1 MEKLHLFTSH
11 QSTQI
16 ESCPR
21 GSNFFIPRRSSLQ
34 NSGEQ
39 LSNTFR
45 LVIFVIFSVIFC
57 VKRSPRWFF
66 KSLHMWSGI
75 CSWPNCYLFTTTHAG
90 DYGDVND
97 GKKRCPLDTPTWCIC
112 KWATA
117 KWIKGE
123 GCNEV
128 SEAYDGLSS
137 LAYYLLNLRMSDGKL
152 LALQIQK
159 DL

>member
-1 MEKLHLFTSH
+1 MLKWKNYIYSLHANRLKLNLALKV
-11 QSTQI
+11 
-16 ESCPR
+16 P
-21 GSNFFIPRRSSLQ
+21 
-34 NSGEQ
+34 
-39 LSNTFR
+39 
-45 LVIFVIFSVIFC
+45 IFSFNGDHHYKTTVSNCQILLVWVFLSFLVLFFF
-57 VKRSPRWFF
+57 VKTSPRWFF
-66 KSLHMWSGI
+66 KSLHMWSCI

-97 GKKRCPLDTPTWCIC
+97 GKQRCPLDTPTWCIC

-137 LAYYLLNLRMSDGKL
+137 LAYYPLNLRMSDGNL
-152 LALQIQK
+152 
-159 DL
+159 

>member
-1 MEKLHLFTSH
+1 MKACKCDLIVVPGLTVIYSQRLTQVITVMLMMEN
-11 QSTQI
+11 
-16 ESCPR
+16 R
-21 GSNFFIPRRSSLQ
+21 
-34 NSGEQ
+34 
-39 LSNTFR
+39 
-45 LVIFVIFSVIFC
+45 
-57 VKRSPRWFF
+57 
-66 KSLHMWSGI
+66 
-75 CSWPNCYLFTTTHAG
+75 
-90 DYGDVND
+90 DV
-97 GKKRCPLDTPTWCIC
+97 PLTLPWYIC

-128 SEAYDGLSS
+128 SEAYDGVSS